1 MLRVALPER
10 PALSC
15 TVAVSVCAPS
25 ATVVVSK
32 LQLML
37 VAVPEGVQSTIVPS
51 GGRRGSS
58 TLRLQL
64 SVPVVPEPAV
74 ADTVI
79 VPPTVAPAGGLV
91 NDTEIGGGVVTLTL
105 RVAVAVWPAPSR
117 TVRPSVCGPSGT
129 LLEFQ
134 LNDALVAVPG
144 VFEVLKIW
152 TPSTVSVNTIG
163 VPEAPVSDMPTVTL
177 PLTVAPSA
185 GLVNEA
191 TSCRPLATLTTRGVL
206 PVWPAES
213 RALAM
218 TVVEPST
225 TFVVSHAIEI
235 GPEDVSVVLPTTAP
249 FTLSE

>member
-10 PALSC
+10 PLPSC
-15 TVAVSVCAPS
+15 TIAVSVCAPS

-32 LQLML
+32 LQLTL

-64 SVPVVPEPAV
+64 SVPVVPGPAV

-91 NDTEIGGGVVTLTL
+91 NDTEIGGGVVTFTP

-117 TVRPSVCGPSGT
+117 TLRPSVCGPSAT
-129 LLEFQ
+129 LFEFQ
-134 LNDALVAVPG
+134 LNDAVVAVPEI
-144 VFEVLKIW
+144 VKTWL
-152 TPSTVSVNTIG
+152 PSTVSVNTIG
-163 VPEAPVSDMPTVTL
+163 VPVAPVSDMPTVTL

-185 GLVNEA
+185 GLVKDA
-191 TSCRPLATLTTRGVL
+191 TSC
-206 PVWPAES
+206 
-213 RALAM
+213 
-218 TVVEPST
+218 
-225 TFVVSHAIEI
+225 
-235 GPEDVSVVLPTTAP
+235 
-249 FTLSE
+249 

>member
-10 PALSC
+10 PLPSC

-32 LQLML
+32 LQLTL
-37 VAVPEGVQSTIVPS
+37 VAVPEGVQRTIVPS

-64 SVPVVPEPAV
+64 SVPVVPGPAV

-79 VPPTVAPAGGLV
+79 VPPTVAPA
-91 NDTEIGGGVVTLTL
+91 
-105 RVAVAVWPAPSR
+105 
-117 TVRPSVCGPSGT
+117 
-129 LLEFQ
+129 
-134 LNDALVAVPG
+134 
-144 VFEVLKIW
+144 
-152 TPSTVSVNTIG
+152 
-163 VPEAPVSDMPTVTL
+163 
-177 PLTVAPSA
+177 A
-185 GLVNEA
+185 GLVNEE

-235 GPEDVSVVLPTTAP
+235 GPADVSLALPTTAP